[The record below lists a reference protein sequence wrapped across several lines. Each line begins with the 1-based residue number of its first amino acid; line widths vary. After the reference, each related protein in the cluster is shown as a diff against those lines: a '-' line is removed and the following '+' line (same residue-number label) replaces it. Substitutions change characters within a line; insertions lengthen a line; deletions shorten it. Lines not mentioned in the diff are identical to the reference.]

1 MGDTVTPDQPQRL
14 ASEGEGGASPEV
26 GDGGYAGSL
35 CSQILPRSGSF
46 QSQGPRDYQEDR
58 VSAFEEFLASSSPG
72 RPCVE
77 LYAVFDGHGG
87 TAAVDF
93 VLEKLPDA
101 LHSGL
106 RDFHSLDAEQVKDA
120 MSRAFEETEAE
131 LLEHIKRI
139 PFQVPSDGPLP
150 RTRSVVPQTG
160 LSAGTCACVAVL
172 YGNILYL
179 ANLGDCRALLRTHT
193 GTIQLTQDHRPLSD
207 VNLAEKTR
215 LENLGISVSSDGYIH
230 GQIGVSRSLGDMRL
244 ETGEKC
250 PGLLACPEVCQ
261 HQLGVGT
268 EFLLLVCDGILEKME
283 PEEACNIVR
292 RALRDTK
299 DPRTAAQKLV
309 EDADLRQSP
318 DNLSAVVVLFK
329 VPPPSE
335 HLRRAPRPA
344 WARRI

>member
-1 MGDTVTPDQPQRL
+1 MGDTAGPDQPQRL
-14 ASEGEGGASPEV
+14 TSEGEGTSSRL
-26 GDGGYAGSL
+26 GDGGYAGSAFP
-35 CSQILPRSGSF
+35 QMLPRSGSF
-46 QSQGPRDYQEDR
+46 QTRGPREYQEDR
-58 VSAFEEFLASSSPG
+58 MLAFEEFLASSSTG

-93 VLEKLPDA
+93 VSEKLPDA
-101 LHSGL
+101 LHSCFT
-106 RDFHSLDAEQVKDA
+106 DFHSLDAKQVKDGI
-120 MSRAFEETEAE
+120 SRAFEQTEAE
-131 LLEHIKRI
+131 LLEILQRI

-160 LSAGTCACVAVL
+160 LSPGSCACVAVL
-172 YGNILYL
+172 CGNILYL
-179 ANLGDCRALLRTHT
+179 ANLGDCRAILRTHT
-193 GTIQLTQDHRPLSD
+193 GTIQLTQDHRPLND
-207 VNLAEKTR
+207 VNLGEKAR
-215 LENLGISVSSDGYIH
+215 LEDLGISVSSDGYIH

-244 ETGEKC
+244 ETGLKC
-250 PGLLACPEVCQ
+250 PGLLACPEVSQ
-261 HQLGVGT
+261 HQLEIGT

-299 DPRTAAQKLV
+299 DPATAAQKLV

-329 VPPPSE
+329 MPPPSE
-335 HLRRAPRPA
+335 HVRRAPRPA